1 MAATTRTWRAIRLA
15 FFGVAIASLVIGPRP
30 ARADERA
37 SSVPGY
43 ATVLRSFNVHLSSA
57 QARDLAEHV
66 LLLSSYYSLD
76 PRLLVAIVAVES
88 GWHPNAVSPA
98 GAQGLGQLMPGTAN
112 ALSVQAFEKY
122 ENLDGTAR
130 YLRRLLKQYAA
141 LPEPARY
148 QRALAGYNAGPEAVA
163 RYGGVP
169 PFAETQAYVVRVMSL
184 WHQVG
189 SMLQTFAKTATPA
202 IAHAPPATSVI
213 AHAPP
218 ATRASAPTVVI
229 APPPLD
235 GSVATFAQLETAAL
249 QVAAEPPLPAVKIS
263 LSAPIKTKAM
273 PSARDT
279 KPISSIALVVPP
291 YVNDGEP
298 IPVGLRVR
306 GSGTLVLVARIGPT
320 IIERRTVS
328 SSTTRVLL
336 RPLTARAQTR
346 LVSLRA
352 TAPGVRSRETVT
364 AAVAPA
370 TRSAFVSP

>member
-15 FFGVAIASLVIGPRP
+15 FFGVAIASLVIGHRP

-213 AHAPP
+213 GHAPP

>member
-202 IAHAPPATSVI
+202 IAHAPPATSII